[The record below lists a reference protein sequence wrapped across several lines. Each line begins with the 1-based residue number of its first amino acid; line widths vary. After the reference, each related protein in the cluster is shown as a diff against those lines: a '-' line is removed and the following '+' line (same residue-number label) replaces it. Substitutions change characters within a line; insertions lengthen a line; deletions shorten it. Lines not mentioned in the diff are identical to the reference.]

1 MVYLEIRLNIQ
12 CVLCLV
18 VEVNSIEK
26 ESVTPLLLNMAVKS
40 VMVHHV
46 KIALAMK
53 PNAQVS
59 LKSYFVIRT
68 HISCLVSYS

>member
-1 MVYLEIRLNIQ
+1 MMYLEIGLNIQ
-12 CVLCLV
+12 CVVYLV